1 MNEHDRVNDLLSAY
15 LLGELS
21 QTQTERVQLHLNDCQ
36 LCADELERFE
46 SILHLTDKVKGLSAG
61 DDDCESAQQILFNS
75 ISSESE
81 KSERISKMKRY
92 GRFAI
97 AAGVMLAVILGI
109 NFIPGEKGGVVW
121 ADVLSQVQQVQNIM
135 YRVSITMGG
144 SYLEDMPKAAAAQVS
159 EMEMT
164 VIMSDEH
171 GMKMETFMGGKITQ
185 LMYMLPSEKVMIT
198 VSPEAKKYMRIE
210 LDDEMVDKMQKES
223 RDPRYM
229 ASQFMESEYVALGRD
244 VIDGIEVEG
253 IAVTDPEV
261 FGGMFEKVHL
271 EFWADVATGWPV
283 QMKMDVT
290 MPLGEKTMEMQMVMY
305 DYQIGIEIDP
315 AEFVPDIGDDYTAL
329 PSMQMPKMDGNSAI
343 EGLKKFIEIAG
354 RYPKKLNMMNM
365 MAEIGEVK
373 KEEMKQERKA
383 CKQAQENITE
393 EEQREQE
400 RKAPKQAQENM
411 PEEVIFTADI
421 ATREAEQ
428 DKVRD
433 EIINEIIN
441 ETMNETMDEMMK
453 EMMSIMSVGQFYMR
467 LVQEKRDPMY
477 YGENVSPGDSD
488 LILLRWRLDDG
499 KYRVIFGDL
508 DQKDVSAEQLAEW
521 ENVTE

>member
-1 MNEHDRVNDLLSAY
+1 MNEHDRINDLLSAY

-21 QTQTERVQLHLNDCQ
+21 QTQTEQVQLHLNDCQ

-61 DDDCESAQQILFNS
+61 DTECESAQQILFNS

-81 KSERISKMKRY
+81 KSERMCKMKRY
-92 GRFAI
+92 GKFAI

-109 NFIPGEKGGVVW
+109 SFIPGEKGGVVW

-135 YRVSITMGG
+135 YRISMTMGG
-144 SYLEDMPKAAAAQVS
+144 DYLEDLPEAAAAQAKG
-159 EMEMT
+159 MEMT

-171 GMKMETFMGGKITQ
+171 GMKMETFMGDKIAQ
-185 LMYMLPSEKVMIT
+185 QMYVLPSEKVMIS
-198 VSPEAKKYMRIE
+198 VMPEAKKYMRME
-210 LDDEMVDKMQKES
+210 LDDEMLDKMQKES

-229 ASQFMESEYVALGRD
+229 ASQFMESEYIELGRD

-253 IAVTDPEV
+253 IAVTDPAV
-261 FGGMFEKVHL
+261 FGGMFGKVHL
-271 EFWADVATGWPV
+271 EYWADVATGWPV
-283 QMKMDVT
+283 QMNMDVT
-290 MPLGEKTMEMQMVMY
+290 MPMGEKTMEMQMVMH
-305 DYQIGIEIDP
+305 DYQIGMEIDP

-329 PSMQMPKMDGNSAI
+329 PGMQMPKMDGSSAI
-343 EGLKKFIEIAG
+343 EGLRKFTEIAG
-354 RYPKKLNMMNM
+354 RYPKNLNLMNLM
-365 MAEIGEVK
+365 SEMQEVK

-383 CKQAQENITE
+383 LKQAQKNMTE
-393 EEQREQE
+393 EE
-400 RKAPKQAQENM
+400 KHAA
-411 PEEVIFTADI
+411 I
-421 ATREAEQ
+421 
-428 DKVRD
+428 
-433 EIINEIIN
+433 
-441 ETMNETMDEMMK
+441 ETMQQEMMQ
-453 EMMSIMSVGQFYMR
+453 EMMPIMSVGQFYMR

-477 YGENVSPGDSD
+477 YGENVTPADSD

>member
-1 MNEHDRVNDLLSAY
+1 MNEHDRINDLLSAY

-21 QTQTERVQLHLNDCQ
+21 QTQTERVRLHLNDCQ
-36 LCADELERFE
+36 LCADELKQFE
-46 SILHLTDKVKGLSAG
+46 SILHLTDKVKVLSAG
-61 DDDCESAQQILFNS
+61 DADCESAQQILFNS
-75 ISSESE
+75 ISSESK

-92 GRFAI
+92 GKFAI
-97 AAGVMLAVILGI
+97 AAGVMLAVILGV

-135 YRVSITMGG
+135 YRVSMTMGG
-144 SYLEDMPKAAAAQVS
+144 SYLEDMPKAAAAQVK

-171 GMKMETFMGGKITQ
+171 GMKMETFMGDKVTQ
-185 LMYMLPSEKVMIT
+185 LMYMLPSEKVMIS
-198 VSPEAKKYMRIE
+198 VIPGAKKYMRME

-229 ASQFMESEYVALGRD
+229 ASQFMESEYIELGRD

-253 IAVTDPEV
+253 ISVTDPAV

-290 MPLGEKTMEMQMVMY
+290 MAVGEKTMEMQMVMH

-315 AEFVPDIGDDYTAL
+315 AEFVPEIGDDYTAL
-329 PSMQMPKMDGNSAI
+329 PSMQMPKMDGSSAI
-343 EGLKKFIEIAG
+343 EGLKKFAEMAG
-354 RYPKKLNMMNM
+354 RYPKKLNLMSLMSDM
-365 MAEIGEVK
+365 GEVK
-373 KEEMKQERKA
+373 KEE
-383 CKQAQENITE
+383 
-393 EEQREQE
+393 REQE
-400 RKAPKQAQENM
+400 RQAPKQAQENM

-421 ATREAEQ
+421 AAREAEQ

-433 EIINEIIN
+433 ETMNEIMN
-441 ETMNETMDEMMK
+441 ETMNETMDDMVK
-453 EMMSIMSVGQFYMR
+453 EMMPIISVGQFYMR

-477 YGENVSPGDSD
+477 YGENVTPGDSD

-508 DQKDVSAEQLAEW
+508 DQRDVSAEQLAEW

>member
-1 MNEHDRVNDLLSAY
+1 MNEHDRINDLLSAY

-21 QTQTERVQLHLNDCQ
+21 QTQTEQVQLHLNNCQ
-36 LCADELERFE
+36 LCADELEQFE
-46 SILHLTDKVKGLSAG
+46 SVLCLTDKVKRLSVG
-61 DDDCESAQQILFNS
+61 DTDCQSAQQILFNS

-81 KSERISKMKRY
+81 KSERMCKMKRY
-92 GRFAI
+92 GKFAI

-109 NFIPGEKGGVVW
+109 SFLPGENGGVVW

-135 YRVSITMGG
+135 YRISVTMGG
-144 SYLEDMPKAAAAQVS
+144 SYLEDLPKAAQIT

-171 GMKMETFMGGKITQ
+171 GMKMETFMGDKIAQ
-185 LMYMLPSEKVMIT
+185 QMYMLPSEKVMIS
-198 VSPEAKKYMRIE
+198 VMPEAKKYMRIE

-229 ASQFMESEYVALGRD
+229 ASQFMESEYVELGRD

-253 IAVTDPEV
+253 IAVTDPAV
-261 FGGMFEKVHL
+261 FGGMFEKIHL

-290 MPLGEKTMEMQMVMY
+290 VAMGEKTMEMQMVMY

-315 AEFVPDIGDDYTAL
+315 AEFVPEIGDDYTAL
-329 PSMQMPKMDGNSAI
+329 PSMQMPKMDGSSAI
-343 EGLKKFIEIAG
+343 EGLKKFTEMAG
-354 RYPKKLNMMNM
+354 RYPKNLNLINLMSEMG
-365 MAEIGEVK
+365 EIEKEQGE
-373 KEEMKQERKA
+373 QEREA
-383 CKQAQENITE
+383 RKQARKNMTE
-393 EEQREQE
+393 EE
-400 RKAPKQAQENM
+400 KQA
-411 PEEVIFTADI
+411 ADL
-421 ATREAEQ
+421 AAQKTDNEAAQ
-428 DKVRD
+428 V
-433 EIINEIIN
+433 
-441 ETMNETMDEMMK
+441 ETMMQDMMP
-453 EMMSIMSVGQFYMR
+453 IMSVGQFYMK

-477 YGENVSPGDSD
+477 YGENVTPADSD

-508 DQKDVSAEQLAEW
+508 DQTDVSAEQLAEW